1 MDDRT
6 TRVEEIPVGLE
17 RQGTIPRPARR
28 KKRIVTVVAVAA
40 VAICGSPTF
49 STVAE
54 MASYWTCRACVYTA
68 LQVLLTRPAPPMCF
82 AKVRRWISQ
91 PVMTYRTFL
100 SGFFFSA
107 MASTAA
113 CRSECAN
120 GVEIHVWEKVC
131 PLVPPSSKA

>member
-1 MDDRT
+1 MMDDHT
-6 TRVEEIPVGLE
+6 TRVEDIPVGLE

-40 VAICGSPTF
+40 VAVAAVAICGSPTP

-54 MASYWTCRACVYTA
+54 MASYCTCRACVYTA

-82 AKVRRWISQ
+82 AKVRRRISQ

-100 SGFFFSA
+100 SGVFFRLWPQPRPA
-107 MASTAA
+107 DQDARTASKPM
-113 CRSECAN
+113 CGRRY
-120 GVEIHVWEKVC
+120 V
-131 PLVPPSSKA
+131 L